1 VSPVDYET
9 ISRFAQQGGA
19 IYFGVLFLLILAY
32 ALWPKNKA
40 RFEAAA
46 RIPLEDD
53 VEDGK

>member
-1 VSPVDYET
+1 VSPVNYET

-19 IYFGVLFLLILAY
+19 LYFGVLFLLVLAY

-46 RIPLEDD
+46 QIPLKDD
-53 VEDGK
+53 EEEAR